1 MFLETF
7 LVLSTLFA
15 NPSAPAA
22 LEPVRTAT
30 ATATKQAVSA
40 SQVVDKVQAFY
51 QGNRQLTAK
60 FRQVYTNATFGKK
73 SVSDGKVWLKKEGG
87 KMRWDYYKRA
97 RKGARA
103 TVNKSFL
110 SDGNTLWAVEHD
122 NKQYFK
128 RSLKD
133 AVLPVA
139 VTFLTGQ
146 GDLSANFNSSMD
158 TSGKYGGKRDHVLK
172 LVPKKPSAQY
182 KTLWLVV
189 SPDNYRVTQSI
200 VLEASGN
207 TNHFRFFTPNFSKE
221 VKDQWFVL
229 NEGELRKKRY
239 RLVQGKKK

>member
-7 LVLSTLFA
+7 LVLGSLFA
-15 NPSAPAA
+15 SPTPAA
-22 LEPVRTAT
+22 IEPVQSVAAKPAVTA
-30 ATATKQAVSA
+30 K
-40 SQVVDKVQAFY
+40 QVVDQVQAFY
-51 QGNRQLTAK
+51 KSNRQLSAK

-87 KMRWDYYKRA
+87 KMRWDYYKKTSKA
-97 RKGARA
+97 AQA

-110 SDGNTLWAVEHD
+110 SDGQTLWAVEHD

-146 GDLSANFNSSMD
+146 GDLSANFDSSLD
-158 TSGKYGGKRDHVLK
+158 ASGTYGGKSDYVLK

-207 TNHFRFFTPNFSKE
+207 TNHFRFFTPDFSKD

-229 NEGELRKKRY
+229 NENELRKKRY
-239 RLVQGKKK
+239 RLVESK